1 MINTDMST
9 IDINCDMGEWASEA
23 EAEDQ
28 QPSPSSAESDLA
40 LMPFISSCSIACGG
54 HIGDEHSIRTTVRNA
69 ILNGL
74 RVGAH
79 PAYPDK
85 VNFGRRSLNLP
96 LADLTAALFS
106 QISTLLEI
114 VKQEGGQLA
123 FVKPHGALYNDMV
136 KNAALADA
144 VIDTIKRIDPSLPLM
159 GLAGSDLDN
168 RCAARG
174 LSFIAEAFADRRYSD
189 SGELTSRS
197 IPGSVIE
204 DPQAAAQQILSLI
217 KQGSV
222 TAITGKVIP
231 LKADTLCVHSDTRGA
246 LNHVKAINTLLQK
259 HNVEVGVGK

>member
-1 MINTDMST
+1 MINTNMST
-9 IDINCDMGEWASEA
+9 IDINCDMGEWEA
-23 EAEDQ
+23 EAERQ
-28 QPSPSSAESDLA
+28 QLSPSSAESDLA

-54 HIGDEHSIRTTVRNA
+54 HIGDEHSMRTTVRNA
-69 ILNGL
+69 LQNGL

-85 VNFGRRSLNLP
+85 GNFGRLSLDLP

-106 QISTLLEI
+106 QISTFQGI
-114 VKQEGGQLA
+114 VAQEGGQLA

-136 KNAALADA
+136 KNAALADK

-159 GLAGSDLDN
+159 GLAGSDLDK

-174 LSFIAEAFADRRYSD
+174 ISFIAEAFADRRYSD
-189 SGELTSRS
+189 NGELTSRS

-204 DPQAAAQQILSLI
+204 DPQAAAAQILSLI
-217 KQGSV
+217 KQGSI

-231 LKADTLCVHSDTRGA
+231 LKASTLCVHSDTRGA
-246 LNHVKAINTLLQK
+246 LDHIKAINTLLKQN
-259 HNVEVGVGK
+259 NVEVGVAP